1 LVLADACRR
10 IYCCLVALP
19 GYPSCRGF
27 LTFQLASRST
37 CSLFKSPSSVS
48 LTPVILC
55 IIHKQVKYLIM
66 KQLLAVVLILTI
78 ASNGIQAQTN
88 DEKAVAAAV
97 ETLRKVMID
106 PDKTVL
112 EQLTVPEL
120 SYGHST
126 GKVQDQ
132 AAFVDALVS
141 GSSDFVTIDLSEQT
155 IKVTGN
161 TAVVRH
167 VLNAT
172 NNDGGKPGTV
182 KIAVLLVWIKQNKEW
197 KLLARQA
204 VKI

>member
-1 LVLADACRR
+1 
-10 IYCCLVALP
+10 
-19 GYPSCRGF
+19 
-27 LTFQLASRST
+27 
-37 CSLFKSPSSVS
+37 
-48 LTPVILC
+48 
-55 IIHKQVKYLIM
+55 M
-66 KQLLAVVLILTI
+66 KQLLSLLVAVTLT
-78 ASNGIQAQTN
+78 ASYAHAQTN

-97 ETLRKVMID
+97 ESLRKAMIY
-106 PDKTVL
+106 PDKATL
-112 EQLTVPEL
+112 EKLTAPEL

-141 GSSDFVTIDLSEQT
+141 GASDFVTIDLTEQT

-167 VLNAT
+167 VLNGT
-172 NNDGGKPGTV
+172 NNDGGKPGVV
-182 KIAVLLVWIKQNKEW
+182 KIAVLLVWVKQHNDW